1 MSPRPTMRVGAMIA
15 ARFPDERPD
24 DGGAGVWFDGEGIE
38 AGEVRVGLR
47 TRALGVMVR
56 WKSPWRSVEPK
67 PLAGVRDKAL
77 PNWLPYQ
84 SAPNRRPIWKRKRRN
99 ALSANDADDVRGYA
113 VLGAIRQELGPV
125 DGLSIA
131 VQA

>member
-1 MSPRPTMRVGAMIA
+1 MRVGARIA
-15 ARFPDERPD
+15 ARFPGVENGPV
-24 DGGAGVWFDGEGIE
+24 DGDAGVLPDGAGIE

-56 WKSPWRSVEPK
+56 RKSSWRSVEPK
-67 PLAGVRDKAL
+67 PLAGVRTKAL

-84 SAPNRRPIWKRKRRN
+84 SAPNRRPIWKRRRN
-99 ALSANDADDVRGYA
+99 TLSANDADDVRGYA
-113 VLGAIRQELGPV
+113 VLGAIRQELGPI